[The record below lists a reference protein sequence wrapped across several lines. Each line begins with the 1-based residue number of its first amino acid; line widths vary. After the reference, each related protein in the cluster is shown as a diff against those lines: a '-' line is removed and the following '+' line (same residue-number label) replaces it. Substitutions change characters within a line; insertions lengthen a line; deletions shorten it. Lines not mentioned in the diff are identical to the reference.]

1 MFGAPACR
9 RRKTFARIAGFLL
22 TLPALGADARVR
34 TLYDSDLDGWRLWTA
49 YGPAVNERYGSGN
62 NSKYG
67 LAAVLT
73 EYKRGNTRIDGAR
86 REML

>member
-22 TLPALGADARVR
+22 TLPALGADTRVR

-67 LAAVLT
+67 LAAR
-73 EYKRGNTRIDGAR
+73 YNGNR
-86 REML
+86 LS